1 MVPRGEWA
9 GGVSQPTERAENPV
23 GRTSG
28 LGGPAQPALGA
39 AGAEKGR
46 GPGTWTAARRLE
58 GVGLCPTGLVGHS
71 ASLLPGERGRV
82 TFLSPPVP
90 SLASIGELCCGRPG
104 SPWSLGQQAAPGR
117 PRVIPGEAWP
127 GEPLLRWAL
136 GTRSKVCPPLE
147 PPPLLTAHL
156 PRGVKLGCSGVCG
169 HTRLCPW
176 LHGAGW
182 VVREAVAP
190 EMESCSG
197 SPQYLPQSEGWAQ
210 ARDPEPPPWAPW
222 WWWEEGEAPAAGR
235 GAQQPPD
242 LCRLP
247 PCGRKK
253 QARLGSSSWST
264 PGLRQALWPWTP
276 VTQHGREI

>member
-1 MVPRGEWA
+1 MPHWAGWALSFPAPWGKREGGLSVPSCPQPGLHRGAVLWLPGLSLVLGEAGSAREAPGHPRGGLARGAPSEVGPW
-9 GGVSQPTERAENPV
+9 NPLQSV
-23 GRTSG
+23 
-28 LGGPAQPALGA
+28 
-39 AGAEKGR
+39 
-46 GPGTWTAARRLE
+46 
-58 GVGLCPTGLVGHS
+58 
-71 ASLLPGERGRV
+71 
-82 TFLSPPVP
+82 SPP
-90 SLASIGELCCGRPG
+90 
-104 SPWSLGQQAAPGR
+104 
-117 PRVIPGEAWP
+117 
-127 GEPLLRWAL
+127 
-136 GTRSKVCPPLE
+136 E

-210 ARDPEPPPWAPW
+210 ARDPELPPWAPR